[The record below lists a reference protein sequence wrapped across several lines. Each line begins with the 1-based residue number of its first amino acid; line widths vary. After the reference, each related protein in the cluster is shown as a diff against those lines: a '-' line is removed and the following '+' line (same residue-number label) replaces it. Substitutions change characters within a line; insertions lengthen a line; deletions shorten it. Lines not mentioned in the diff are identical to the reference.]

1 MRGRRGFTLVEIL
14 IGMIISSMIVGSAF
28 AAYLAAHSSWERC
41 RASSTQYQYGRAALS
56 VLEQYVRA
64 ALPPDDQANIV
75 FEGEDNPDGE
85 EDAPTHWDTLHFA
98 SSGSLASPGPRVRAD
113 LCDVKFSVVQDPG
126 TMLGILV
133 MSRRNLPANP
143 LLPEVE
149 KPEKGVLVTHLV
161 RFNIIYFNGKEWLND
176 WVLEKELPKAVEI
189 GLEIADPG
197 QVAGNATFAKLIVLN
212 LS

>member
-1 MRGRRGFTLVEIL
+1 
-14 IGMIISSMIVGSAF
+14 
-28 AAYLAAHSSWERC
+28 
-41 RASSTQYQYGRAALS
+41 
-56 VLEQYVRA
+56 
-64 ALPPDDQANIV
+64 
-75 FEGEDNPDGE
+75 
-85 EDAPTHWDTLHFA
+85 
-98 SSGSLASPGPRVRAD
+98 
-113 LCDVKFSVVQDPG
+113 
-126 TMLGILV
+126 MLGILV

-143 LLPEVE
+143 QLAEVE

-197 QVAGNATFAKLIVLN
+197 RVAGNATFAKLIVLN

>member
-14 IGMIISSMIVGSAF
+14 IGMIISSMIVGSTF

-56 VLEQYVRA
+56 ILEQYVRA

-75 FEGEDNPDGE
+75 FEGQDNPDGE
-85 EDAPTHWDTLHFA
+85 EDAPTHWDSLHFA
-98 SSGSLASPGPRVRAD
+98 SSGSLASPGPRFRAD
-113 LCDVKFSVVQDPG
+113 LSDVKFSVVQDPG
-126 TMLGILV
+126 SMLGILV
-133 MSRRNLPANP
+133 MSRRNLPADP
-143 LLPEVE
+143 LLTEIE

-161 RFNIIYFNGKEWLND
+161 RFNIIYFNGNEWLNE
-176 WVLEKELPKAVEI
+176 WVMEKGLPKAVEI
-189 GLEIADPG
+189 ALEIADPG
-197 QVAGNATFAKLIVLN
+197 QVAGNATFTKLIVLN